1 MPLDSAFLGQINRA
15 FGVIGLVAG
24 LAFILGGGF
33 FIHHNHLDEFML
45 KPAVAEA
52 EVVENRVKQ
61 VYPGTGSRT
70 LPYTS
75 YQAVV
80 RFTDQQGQTVTY
92 ADKSGF
98 SRPSFMVGQKV
109 RIFYDPQNPQHAM
122 IDRGPKNYAIPF
134 VCAVRSEEHTSELQS
149 PMYLV
154 CRL

>member
-1 MPLDSAFLGQINRA
+1 MPLDAAFVKNKPRFWCSRSRGWI
-15 FGVIGLVAG
+15 V
-24 LAFILGGGF
+24 GGGF

-45 KPAVAEA
+45 HSAVAEA
-52 EVVENRVKQ
+52 EVVENRAKQ

-92 ADKSGF
+92 ADKFGF

-109 RIFYDPQNPQHAM
+109 RIFYDPQNPQRAM
-122 IDRGPKNYAIPF
+122 IDRGPKNYVIPF
-134 VCAVRSEEHTSELQS
+134 VCGVFGGLMILGSVQ
-149 PMYLV
+149 
-154 CRL
+154 RLSKRT

>member
-52 EVVENRVKQ
+52 EVVENRSEQ

-75 YQAVV
+75 YQAIV
-80 RFTDQQGQTVTY
+80 RFTDQQGQTVSY
-92 ADKSGF
+92 ADKFGF
-98 SRPSFMVGQKV
+98 NPPSFTVGQKV

-122 IDRGPKNYAIPF
+122 TDRGPKNYAIPF
-134 VCAVRSEEHTSELQS
+134 VCAVFGGLMILGSLQ
-149 PMYLV
+149 
-154 CRL
+154 RLSKSI

>member
-1 MPLDSAFLGQINRA
+1 MPLDSTLISQINRA
-15 FGVIGLVAG
+15 VGVIGLVVG
-24 LAFILGGGF
+24 LALILGGGF
-33 FIHHNHLDEFML
+33 FIHHNHLDEFIL

-52 EVVENRVKQ
+52 EVVENRSEQ

-75 YQAVV
+75 YQAIV

-92 ADKSGF
+92 ADKFGF

-109 RIFYDPQNPQHAM
+109 RIFYDPQTPQHAM

-134 VCAVRSEEHTSELQS
+134 VCAVFGGLMILGSLQ
-149 PMYLV
+149 
-154 CRL
+154 RLSKRI

>member
-1 MPLDSAFLGQINRA
+1 MPLDAAFISQINRA
-15 FGVIGLVAG
+15 VGVIGLVVG
-24 LAFILGGGF
+24 LALILGGGF
-33 FIHHNHLDEFML
+33 FIHNDEFIL

-52 EVVENRVKQ
+52 EVVENRSEQ

-75 YQAVV
+75 YQAIV

-92 ADKSGF
+92 ADKFGF

-122 IDRGPKNYAIPF
+122 TDRGPKNYAIPF
-134 VCAVRSEEHTSELQS
+134 VCAVFGGLTILGSLQ
-149 PMYLV
+149 
-154 CRL
+154 RLSKRI

>member
-1 MPLDSAFLGQINRA
+1 M
-15 FGVIGLVAG
+15 
-24 LAFILGGGF
+24 AFILGGGF

-52 EVVENRVKQ
+52 EVVENRSEQ

-75 YQAVV
+75 YQAIV

-92 ADKSGF
+92 ADKFGF

-122 IDRGPKNYAIPF
+122 TDRGPKNYAIPF
-134 VCAVRSEEHTSELQS
+134 VCAVFGGLTILGSLQ
-149 PMYLV
+149 
-154 CRL
+154 RLSKRI

>member
-15 FGVIGLVAG
+15 VGVIGLVVG

-45 KPAVAEA
+45 HSAVAEA
-52 EVVENRVKQ
+52 EVVENGAKQ

-75 YQAVV
+75 YQAIV

-92 ADKSGF
+92 ADKFGF
-98 SRPSFMVGQKV
+98 NPPSFRVGQKV
-109 RIFYDPQNPQHAM
+109 RIFYDPQKPQHAM
-122 IDRGPKNYAIPF
+122 IDRDPKNYVIP
-134 VCAVRSEEHTSELQS
+134 
-149 PMYLV
+149 LV
-154 CRL
+154 CGVFGGLMILGSLQRLSKRI

>member
-15 FGVIGLVAG
+15 VGVIGLVVG
-24 LAFILGGGF
+24 LALILGGGF

-45 KPAVAEA
+45 HSAVAEA
-52 EVVENRVKQ
+52 EVVENRAKQ

-92 ADKSGF
+92 ADKFGF

-109 RIFYDPQNPQHAM
+109 RIFYDPQTPQHAM

-134 VCAVRSEEHTSELQS
+134 VCAVFGGLMILGSLQ
-149 PMYLV
+149 
-154 CRL
+154 RLSKRI

>member
-1 MPLDSAFLGQINRA
+1 M
-15 FGVIGLVAG
+15 
-24 LAFILGGGF
+24 AFILGGGF

-92 ADKSGF
+92 ADKFGF

-134 VCAVRSEEHTSELQS
+134 VCAVFGGLMILGSLQ
-149 PMYLV
+149 
-154 CRL
+154 RLSKSI

>member
-45 KPAVAEA
+45 HSAVAEA
-52 EVVENRVKQ
+52 EVVENRAKQ

-75 YQAVV
+75 YQAIV

-92 ADKSGF
+92 ADKFGF
-98 SRPSFMVGQKV
+98 NPPSFRVGQKV
-109 RIFYDPQNPQHAM
+109 RIFYDPQKPQHAM
-122 IDRGPKNYAIPF
+122 IDRGPKNYVIP
-134 VCAVRSEEHTSELQS
+134 
-149 PMYLV
+149 LV
-154 CRL
+154 CGVFGGLMILGSLQRLSKRI